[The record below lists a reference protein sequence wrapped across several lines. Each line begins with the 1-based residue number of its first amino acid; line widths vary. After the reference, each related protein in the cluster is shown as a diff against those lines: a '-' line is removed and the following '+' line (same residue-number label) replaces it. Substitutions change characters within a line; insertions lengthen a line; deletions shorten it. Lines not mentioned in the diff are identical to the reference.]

1 MRPNSFLAGAI
12 AGAGAMYLLDPAR
25 GTERRARL
33 GRRLGAVRRG
43 LETGAL
49 PDARSLLG
57 WQPDEPRRRAGDA
70 DEVDVSVLRSGARDF
85 GRLKATS
92 ALVGVAGGAL
102 AAYGFTRRGRVGGA
116 MRAIG
121 TTMLAS
127 GLRDLEGA
135 PRGLLR
141 ERRRA
146 LEARRSIYIAA
157 PPATVFAFWSDTA
170 NVPRFIAGVASVRD
184 LGGGRSEWVGDS
196 AAGVPVSWAARVTER
211 VSDRVIA
218 WRSEPNGAGEQ
229 TASFRFT
236 PAGTGTR
243 VDARV
248 AYLPAA
254 GQSDKAAAG
263 LFGENPSERLGA
275 ELERARTAIETEGGR

>member
-1 MRPNSFLAGAI
+1 MRPNSFLAGAL

-25 GTERRARL
+25 GAERRARL
-33 GRRLGAVRRG
+33 GRRLARVRRG
-43 LETGAL
+43 IETGAL

-57 WQPDEPRRRAGDA
+57 WEADDPRRRAD
-70 DEVDVSVLRSGARDF
+70 DTEDVDVSLLRSGGRDF

-102 AAYGFTRRGRVGGA
+102 AAYGLTRRGRVGGA

-135 PRGLLR
+135 PRGLMR

-146 LEARRSIYIAA
+146 LEARRSIHIAA
-157 PPATVFAFWSDTA
+157 PPATVFAFWSDVA
-170 NVPRFIAGVASVRD
+170 NLPRFMAGVASVRD
-184 LGGGRSEWVGDS
+184 LGAGRSEWVGNS
-196 AAGVPVSWAARVTER
+196 AAGVAVSWTARVTDHLT
-211 VSDRVIA
+211 DRAIA
-218 WRSEPNGAGEQ
+218 WRSEASGAGEQ
-229 TASFRFT
+229 TTSFRFT

-243 VDARV
+243 VDARI
-248 AYLPAA
+248 AYVPAA

-263 LFGENPSERLGA
+263 LFGENPSARLGA
-275 ELERARTAIETEGGR
+275 ELERAKTVIETEGGR

>member
-1 MRPNSFLAGAI
+1 MRPNSFLTGVMV
-12 AGAGAMYLLDPAR
+12 GAGAMYLLDPVR
-25 GTERRARL
+25 GTERRARV
-33 GRRLGAVRRG
+33 GRRLAQVREG
-43 LETGAL
+43 IENGAL

-57 WQPDEPRRRAGDA
+57 WDRGIPRSRADDGA
-70 DEVDVSVLRSGARDF
+70 DLDVTILRSGGRDF

-102 AAYGFTRRGRVGGA
+102 AAYGLARRGRVGGA

-146 LEARRSIYIAA
+146 LEARRSVHVAA
-157 PPATVFAFWSDTA
+157 PPETVFRFWSDVA
-170 NVPRFIAGVASVRD
+170 NLPRFLAGVRTVRD
-184 LGGGRSEWVGDS
+184 LGSGRSQWIGDS
-196 AAGVPVSWAARVTER
+196 AAGIPVSWAARVTEQ
-211 VSDRVIA
+211 VPGSLIA

-229 TASFRFT
+229 TATFRFT
-236 PAGTGTR
+236 PAGAGTR

-248 AYLPAA
+248 TYVPAE
-254 GQSDKAAAG
+254 GQSDKAAAA
-263 LFGENPSERLGA
+263 LFGENPTARLGA
-275 ELERARTAIETEGGR
+275 ELERARTLIESGGES

>member
-12 AGAGAMYLLDPAR
+12 AGASAMYLLDPAR

-33 GRRLGAVRRG
+33 RHRLAQVRRG
-43 LETGAL
+43 IETGAL

-57 WQPDEPRRRAGDA
+57 WESDEPRRRADDA
-70 DEVDVSVLRSGARDF
+70 EEVNVSLLRSGARDF

-102 AAYGFTRRGRVGGA
+102 AAYGLTRRGRVGGA

-127 GLRDLEGA
+127 GLKDLEGA

-146 LEARRSIYIAA
+146 LEARRSIHIAA
-157 PPATVFAFWSDTA
+157 PLSIVFAFWADVA
-170 NVPRFIAGVASVRD
+170 NVPRYIAGVAAVRD

-196 AAGVPVSWAARVTER
+196 AAGVPVSWTARVTER
-211 VSDRVIA
+211 VPDRAIT
-218 WRSEPNGAGEQ
+218 WRSDPSGAGEQ

-236 PAGTGTR
+236 PAGSGTR
-243 VDARV
+243 VDARISYV
-248 AYLPAA
+248 PPA

-263 LFGENPSERLGA
+263 LFGENPTARLGA
-275 ELERARTAIETEGGR
+275 ELERAKAVIETEGGR